1 MRNDR
6 VFTYDKKFMLEAIN
20 CALIAKKKDEV
31 PIGAV
36 IVKGDK
42 IIAKAYN
49 LMEKKQDP
57 TCHAEII
64 AIKKACKKLKSWRL
78 DDCVL
83 YVTVEPCSMC
93 AGAIANARI
102 PYVFFGAYEEKS
114 GGAISKFPILTDSGL
129 NHRCEFEGGFE
140 LETCSKLLKNY
151 FKGKRK
157 PKSLD

>member
-1 MRNDR
+1 MPKS
-6 VFTYDKKFMLEAIN
+6 Y
-20 CALIAKKKDEV
+20 
-31 PIGAV
+31 V
-36 IVKGDK
+36 IVKNGE
-42 IIAKAYN
+42 IIAEGRNNREESHDA
-49 LMEKKQDP
+49 
-57 TCHAEII
+57 TGHAEII